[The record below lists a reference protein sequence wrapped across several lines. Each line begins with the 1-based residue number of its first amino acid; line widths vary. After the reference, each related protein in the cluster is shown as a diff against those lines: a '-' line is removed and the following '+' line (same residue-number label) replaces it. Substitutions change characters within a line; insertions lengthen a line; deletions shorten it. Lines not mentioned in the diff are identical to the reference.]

1 MTALH
6 EISISGQEFL
16 RRIPPAF
23 RTPARIA
30 RYHTDYALTR
40 LVAANCAAIG
50 EHADERNPTPLVVK
64 GGFAVR
70 HLYGSPRFSKDADL
84 SMASDDLEMEG
95 PSAVVWPSDMRHEAV
110 PAEGLAGWILF
121 VDYLDPNGARRKTQ
135 CDLNDRTRR
144 IRDIPPR
151 RRTLAG
157 LFLAPFDVWSATTEE
172 ILGEKMAA
180 LVDSWRTG
188 KNLRVKDVF
197 DLRHVLRK
205 DDEPVDA
212 ATVCLVYRQNRAAKR
227 DPGFPDLPDYP
238 RVLSEIVGSDQAAA
252 RWADDVVATVDEA
265 PTLAQAAEELADLLA
280 RRVLVAAG

>member
-40 LVAANCAAIG
+40 LVAANCAAVG
-50 EHADERNPTPLVVK
+50 DHADERNPTPLVV
-64 GGFAVR
+64 
-70 HLYGSPRFSKDADL
+70 
-84 SMASDDLEMEG
+84 
-95 PSAVVWPSDMRHEAV
+95 
-110 PAEGLAGWILF
+110 
-121 VDYLDPNGARRKTQ
+121 NGARRKTQ

-227 DPGFPDLPDYP
+227 APGFPDLPDYP

-252 RWADDVVATVDEA
+252 RWADDVVATVDDA
-265 PTLAQAAEELADLLA
+265 PTLAQAAEELADRLA